1 MMDTM
6 EENFEYSRE
15 HQDLEI
21 PFRLSTDVEISRTD
35 FQFEGL
41 KEINFGEIKPKKEV
55 EKAKV
60 EIRDRKGGLF

>member
-41 KEINFGEIKPKKEV
+41 KEINFGIPKPKKV
-55 EKAKV
+55 ERSKV
-60 EIRDRKGGLF
+60 EIRERKGGLF